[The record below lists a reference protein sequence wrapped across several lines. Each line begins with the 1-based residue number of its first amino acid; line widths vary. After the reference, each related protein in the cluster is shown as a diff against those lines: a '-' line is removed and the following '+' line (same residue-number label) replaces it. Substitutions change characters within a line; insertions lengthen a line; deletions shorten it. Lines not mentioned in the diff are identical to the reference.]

1 MWVIIQRL
9 PHRQRIVVVL
19 RFYED
24 LPLLEIARLLQRPPA
39 TVRSDLRRALGRLRK
54 ALRCA

>member
-1 MWVIIQRL
+1 
-9 PHRQRIVVVL
+9 VVVL

-39 TVRSDLRRALGRLRK
+39 TIRSDLRRALGRLRK
-54 ALRCA
+54 ALR